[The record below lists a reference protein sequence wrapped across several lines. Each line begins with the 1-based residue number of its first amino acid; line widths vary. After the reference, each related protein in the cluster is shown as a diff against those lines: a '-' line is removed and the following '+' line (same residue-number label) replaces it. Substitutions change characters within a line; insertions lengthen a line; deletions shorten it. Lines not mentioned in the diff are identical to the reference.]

1 MTEIDEELAALYRTA
16 RAQEAPMG
24 EDRRA
29 VQAAVAAALATAVT
43 TSAHAAGGAAASQ
56 AVTAVATVK
65 VAAWLCG
72 GMVIGAALAGGA
84 WLVTSPPEPPRPNV
98 ATIPAVRSGS
108 RPPPPPPAASTAF
121 APAPAP
127 SLSSSI
133 ALETVSD
140 KPGATRRVPPGASG
154 ARATVGA
161 GSSLLAESE
170 SVQAVQRALAA
181 GRTSQA
187 LSLLAEQD
195 ILFGG
200 GALAEERAA
209 LRVLAL
215 CEAGQP
221 DAAEAARLRFLSA
234 YPQSP
239 HRARVL
245 EKCTK

>member
-56 AVTAVATVK
+56 AVTAVATGK

-72 GMVIGAALAGGA
+72 GMAIGAALAGGA

-98 ATIPAVRSGS
+98 STIPAVRSGS
-108 RPPPPPPAASTAF
+108 RPPPPPPASTAF

-127 SLSSSI
+127 SLSSSV

-140 KPGATRRVPPGASG
+140 KPGATRRVPPGTSG
-154 ARATVGA
+154 ARITVGA

-170 SVQAVQRALAA
+170 SVQAIQRALAA

-215 CEAGQP
+215 CAAGQP